1 MIRIVRTTVVLAALM
16 LGSAA
21 YADASE
27 GKIELKAVAE
37 VEIEFKKENGE
48 VELRRA
54 PAEKVLPGTDVIYTI
69 TATNVSD
76 VAVGDVVINDPIPA
90 HMVYQ
95 NGSATGSETE
105 ITFSVDQGGSYN
117 VPQKLALEEADGTK
131 RPATP
136 DDYTHVRWKF
146 TQELAPGDVRKV
158 EFRATLE

>member
-1 MIRIVRTTVVLAALM
+1 M
-16 LGSAA
+16 LGNTA

-27 GKIELKAVAE
+27 GKIELKAIAE
-37 VEIEFKKENGE
+37 VEVEFKRENGE
-48 VELRRA
+48 VELRRT

-76 VAVGDVVINDPIPA
+76 VAVGDVVIDDPIPEQ
-90 HMVYQ
+90 MVYQ
-95 NGSATGSETE
+95 GGSATGSETE
-105 ITFSVDQGGSYN
+105 ITFSVDQGGSYD
-117 VPQKLALEEADGTK
+117 VPEKLVLDQPDGTK

-146 TQELAPGDVRKV
+146 TQELKPGDSRKV